1 MSRIGV
7 ILGLMILLAVS
18 TVCGFDGNRKGFV
31 LGGGAGVVPV
41 CHWKVIVD
49 FFDLNLGEI
58 DENRVGAGL
67 QFVIGGA
74 FDEHNMLVYEG
85 NVSGFTSE
93 LLDESVG
100 QGFNG
105 AAWYH
110 YFGDPG
116 KTAFT
121 TLGVGLYYFKIGDYD
136 PTNAGGALLLGGGY
150 EFSRHWQ
157 VGVYLTFG
165 KTSDSAY
172 GLSAD
177 FEHANLSILFSGIAY

>member
-1 MSRIGV
+1 MFRIGV
-7 ILGLMILLAVS
+7 ILGLATLLIAS
-18 TVCGFDGNRKGFV
+18 TACGFDGNRKGFV
-31 LGGGAGVVPV
+31 LGGGLGVVPV
-41 CHWKVIVD
+41 AHWKVDAD
-49 FFDLNLGEI
+49 FFGINLPEI
-58 DENRVGAGL
+58 EEDRVGVGL
-67 QFVIGGA
+67 HFVIGGA

-85 NVSGFTSE
+85 NASGFKSE
-93 LLDESVG
+93 LLDEGVG

-121 TLGVGLYYFKIGDYD
+121 TLGLGLYSFKVGDYD

-165 KTSDSAY
+165 KTTDSV
-172 GLSAD
+172 GPLSAD